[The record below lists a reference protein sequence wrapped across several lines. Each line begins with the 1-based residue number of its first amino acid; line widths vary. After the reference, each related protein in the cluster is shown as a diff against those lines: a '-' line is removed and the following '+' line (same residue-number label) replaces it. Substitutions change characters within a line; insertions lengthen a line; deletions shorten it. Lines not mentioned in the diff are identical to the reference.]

1 MHDDS
6 GFKVS
11 MPSQDEPDR
20 LMGRPFR
27 PDPDRSTSSGPAGE
41 ETPAAYGIASGNS
54 HEPSARRVTLDPEGR
69 GTYPAWSTAACDS
82 TRGEDLGHAGPALK
96 AGPVSPP
103 VARSYEETFSKEGDD
118 WRRRLQITVFSA
130 TPPAE
135 TRPPN
140 GHEDGL
146 PVEDGPE
153 TRGLARCERGFEECR
168 LPQDGGAIS
177 PPRTEDKKPAVASRT
192 AYCKHA
198 GCTRTPR
205 YGRKNGPLTLCQSHK
220 RAGLYTV
227 RDGVLLVATRDGS
240 AFREKAGSSS
250 TVNNNRNGTATG
262 GSGETHGD
270 AARDSTPTPP
280 ATTAPSSSQVPKLP
294 SSTTTAA
301 RRKCEAPDCTIQ
313 PSYGDPGTSR
323 PRFCSS
329 HKEKQMVSLKNRPC
343 LFPGCDIRPHYGLS
357 MGRAVYCVSHKKD
370 GMVHLLKEAKNM
382 EKEELKRKRRECG
395 EVEEDLADRD
405 SGHDG
410 EEQAGSAEGSLQQRK
425 KKKKAKKEGTKRS
438 SGSHGKPTNKKKSK
452 NTAASPSHLRTAG
465 QSVLAPSDD
474 MRLLQN
480 ARQSAHE
487 EASGSGRRARVPSRK
502 VLEASG
508 KMADETAQWMTKEK
522 KEEEARINKK
532 FRAQRKA
539 AAAAGL
545 KIGEVIEATAS
556 PAPRAESEEEGLG
569 SGGTSIRGGGS
580 RVSKVSW
587 RKLTPTE
594 ILPAAGKKPSAEGAA
609 SEVRGNDA
617 AMAETTDGQVVGK
630 QPETAP
636 VVSDGGDRSE
646 RKPAETMASGAEMNS
661 QEDSTTTNAFNEGSL
676 KHHKKNQV
684 EHSHAPSESEKGR
697 YRVQQAGRQTSA
709 VKAVCELDSCS
720 RTAKFGVHGIVRYC
734 SRHRIFG
741 MHKIVGVK
749 KSPGVSGEAALQ

>member
-1 MHDDS
+1 M
-6 GFKVS
+6 
-11 MPSQDEPDR
+11 
-20 LMGRPFR
+20 
-27 PDPDRSTSSGPAGE
+27 
-41 ETPAAYGIASGNS
+41 
-54 HEPSARRVTLDPEGR
+54 
-69 GTYPAWSTAACDS
+69 
-82 TRGEDLGHAGPALK
+82 
-96 AGPVSPP
+96 SPP
-103 VARSYEETFSKEGDD
+103 VARSYEETFSREGDD
-118 WRRRLQITVFSA
+118 WRRRLQTIVFSA

-135 TRPPN
+135 TRPPD
-140 GHEDGL
+140 GHENGL

-153 TRGLARCERGFEECR
+153 TRGLARCERGVEESR
-168 LPQDGGAIS
+168 LPQDGGVIS

-192 AYCKHA
+192 EYCKHA

-250 TVNNNRNGTATG
+250 SVNSNKNGTATG
-262 GSGETHGD
+262 
-270 AARDSTPTPP
+270 A
-280 ATTAPSSSQVPKLP
+280 
-294 SSTTTAA
+294 AA

-370 GMVHLLKEAKNM
+370 GMVHLLKEAKNL
-382 EKEELKRKRRECG
+382 EKEELKRKRRKCG
-395 EVEEDLADRD
+395 EVEKDQGDRD

-425 KKKKAKKEGTKRS
+425 KKKKAKREGTKRP
-438 SGSHGKPTNKKKSK
+438 SGSHGKPTNKKKST

-465 QSVLAPSDD
+465 QSALAPSDD

-522 KEEEARINKK
+522 KEEQARINKR

-556 PAPRAESEEEGLG
+556 PAARAESEEEGLG
-569 SGGTSIRGGGS
+569 SGGTSIRGGGL
-580 RVSKVSW
+580 RVSKASW

-617 AMAETTDGQVVGK
+617 AMAETTDEQVVGR

-636 VVSDGGDRSE
+636 VASDGGDRSE
-646 RKPAETMASGAEMNS
+646 RKPAETMASGAEMSS

-676 KHHKKNQV
+676 KRRKKNQV
-684 EHSHAPSESEKGR
+684 EHSSASSESEKGR

-709 VKAVCELDSCS
+709 VKVVCELDSCS

-749 KSPGVSGEAALQ
+749 KSPRVSGEAALQ